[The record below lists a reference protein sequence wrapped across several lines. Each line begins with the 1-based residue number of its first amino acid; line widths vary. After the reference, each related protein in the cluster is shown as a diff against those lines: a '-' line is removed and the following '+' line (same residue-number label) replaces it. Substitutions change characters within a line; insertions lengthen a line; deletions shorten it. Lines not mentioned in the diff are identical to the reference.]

1 MFLPSTVTLRPRA
14 WKRSLTCLGQ
24 AQAETLGEHHD
35 PERTADGDP
44 LEHRGLQDV
53 HQPRQPDRIVAGELL
68 GDHREGRG
76 GPGGLEAE
84 GRRAARQLPV
94 VVDARPPVV
103 LSGDCVASLAVIAGP
118 QQRGLRR
125 PVPRGPGPRGD
136 EHPDSKNA
144 GP

>member
-1 MFLPSTVTLRPRA
+1 MVFGHVHHA
-14 WKRSLTCLGQ
+14 QARSGRLGQ
-24 AQAETLGEHHD
+24 PDAGRALTL
-35 PERTADGDP
+35 ASVYV
-44 LEHRGLQDV
+44 GLRDAV
-53 HQPRQPDRIVAGELL
+53 TS
-68 GDHREGRG
+68 
-76 GPGGLEAE
+76 
-84 GRRAARQLPV
+84 AAM
-94 VVDARPPVV
+94 PPVV